1 VEEFDDIRVPTPEA
15 VPGRHHIVV
24 QTDNYLEDLRHIN
37 INCDFGTQTEADLD
51 RPEPI
56 LFEPKSSGLDMFTFI
71 EENDLFDFD
80 QEVQVILNVISE
92 KSLDQALKEVL
103 EEEELKDMQDHAD
116 AFNQIRNV
124 KLVELQRLHAK
135 DVRFESERERR
146 IAQAASRVDGVAE
159 ELARAA
165 ASSAAKDYVMN
176 LQDEVLTKLAGAGYF
191 YDPTLK
197 QVQNTFLPWLVQRVG
212 DNNGKVK
219 AAEKQVDNL
228 VLNAVG
234 VLQNE
239 VSDNL
244 RDIKRKVIGA
254 AQTTRDNKAV
264 YEARVK
270 EVEELKAKREQER
283 IDKIAAD
290 AAEAA
295 VAKEAAAAEAAA
307 KGENTEGEGDGEGG
321 EAEAAKEGDGEGDE
335 GDEVAVKK
343 VEVEDPELIVAP
355 LVVEEHNIHEFGY
368 LALAHAAAP
377 KDLARLLEKRSTA
390 VNLFSYASVLAN
402 EGEWWKAST
411 VLDSEV
417 DLQIDAATLRQRR
430 YTGFERNVD
439 NLDAEVDLSAVKK
452 AIEPLSGGSV
462 TVLVPSSPSLEGLT
476 PTLGLTASAAAS
488 NGVYVVAV
496 AGQGGAVHAELVVGD
511 VVTEID
517 GVGMMTPDALMRF
530 ESSLEP
536 GQVVRMTVTRGLDGR
551 QEMLS
556 VETWA
561 TSMAQ
566 TQVREIRTKL
576 GKPTASTPLLSAGK
590 ALTALM
596 KIEARVGFRG
606 IAGDGG
612 LTVEGAESG
621 GPGYR
626 AGMVDGD
633 TIVSFGGIACTD
645 SDALL
650 IQVKAKLG
658 GEWVSI
664 ALQGTEGPDAR
675 WIEVGGAGSSTE
687 RLRSL
692 RAMAGLK
699 DPEEPSFTKPCFN
712 QEAVEPSGVGDSA
725 ALATLQAMVPS
736 LGFTYA
742 STGLLLGAGVGALTA
757 DGVYSTLMT
766 GDLITKVDETDIST
780 DQDLAAVEAQ
790 CTAGDVLKVLVV
802 RLLDQREDLVSLEV
816 GSAGGEGL
824 AAVRVIRGKTT
835 LPTSDSVLHDKASAL
850 ELLRKMRPVAGFRIN
865 DEENGIVS
873 VTDVPEHT
881 AGARAGIQ
889 TDDQLASVDGV
900 VIASSEDFVAAMS
913 SHTAGNV
920 LKLEVLRGGV
930 PVALK
935 LELAARNDAGM
946 DNPVEHVRCL
956 RYIAGLPVVGLL
968 VEV

>member
-37 INCDFGTQTEADLD
+37 INCDFGTQTEAELD

-71 EENDLFDFD
+71 DENDLFDFD

-103 EEEELKDMQDHAD
+103 EEEEIKDMQDHAD

-165 ASSAAKDYVMN
+165 ASSAAKEYVMN

-212 DNNGKVK
+212 DNNSSVK

-254 AQTTRDNKAV
+254 AQRTRDNKAV
-264 YEARVK
+264 YDARVK
-270 EVEELKAKREQER
+270 KVEGVKAKREQER
-283 IDKIAAD
+283 LDKIAAD
-290 AAEAA
+290 AVKAAA
-295 VAKEAAAAEAAA
+295 VKEAAAAEAAA
-307 KGENTEGEGDGEGG
+307 KGENTEGEGDGDGAEG
-321 EAEAAKEGDGEGDE
+321 EVAKEVDGEGGEGDE
-335 GDEVAVKK
+335 VVVKK
-343 VEVEDPELIVAP
+343 PVVEDPELIAAP

-377 KDLARLLEKRSTA
+377 KDLARLLEKKSTA

-411 VLDSEV
+411 VLDSEA

-430 YTGFERNVD
+430 YTGFERDVD
-439 NLDAEVDLSAVKK
+439 NLDVEVDLSAVKK
-452 AIEPLSGGSV
+452 AIEPVWGGPV
-462 TVLVPSSPSLEGLT
+462 AVLVPSGPSLEGLT
-476 PTLGLTASAAAS
+476 PTLGLTASAATLA
-488 NGVYVVAV
+488 GVYVVAV
-496 AGQGGAVHAELVVGD
+496 ADQGGAVHADLVVGD

-517 GVGMMTPDALMRF
+517 GIAVATPDALTRF

-536 GQVVRMTVTRGLDGR
+536 GQVVTMTVTRGLDGR
-551 QEMLS
+551 QEILS

-566 TQVREIRTKL
+566 TQVRQIRTKL
-576 GKPTASTPLLSAGK
+576 GKPTVSTPLLSAGK

-606 IAGDGG
+606 IASDGG
-612 LTVEGAESG
+612 LMVEGAESG

-633 TIVSFGGIACTD
+633 MIVSFGGVACTD

-650 IQVKAKLG
+650 LQVKAKLG

-664 ALQGTEGPDAR
+664 ELQGAEGPDAR

-692 RAMAGLK
+692 RTVAGLK

-712 QEAVEPSGVGDSA
+712 QEAVAPSGVGDPA

-757 DGVYSTLMT
+757 DAVHSTIMT
-766 GDLITKVDETDIST
+766 GDLITKVDDTDIFT
-780 DQDLAAVEAQ
+780 DQDLNAVEAQ

-802 RLLDQREDLVSLEV
+802 RLLDQREDLVTLEV

-824 AAVRVIRGKTT
+824 AAVRIIRGKTT

-850 ELLRKMRPVAGFRIN
+850 ELLKKMRPVAGFRIN
-865 DEENGIVS
+865 DKEGGIVT

-889 TDDQLASVDGV
+889 TGDQLASVDGV
-900 VIASSEDFVAAMS
+900 AIASSEDFVAAMS

-920 LKLEVLRGGV
+920 LKLEVLRDGV
-930 PVALK
+930 HVALE
-935 LELAARNDAGM
+935 LELAARNDKLGV

-956 RYIAGLPVVGLL
+956 RYVAGLPVVGLL
-968 VEV
+968 I